1 MQEIFSSSGVVWFD
15 CCTMHTDRVFS
26 ATSLRGMGFLL
37 SPVEEVELIGTWGPW
52 TGIVGVHYNTVS
64 FGVLCGV
71 GRYYRG
77 REITMRVS

>member
-26 ATSLRGMGFLL
+26 ATPLRGMGFLL

-52 TGIVGVHYNTVS
+52 TGIVGVHYTIQS
-64 FGVLCGV
+64 HSDCCA
-71 GRYYRG
+71 
-77 REITMRVS
+77 E